1 MSHMQACRKIHDRCD
16 CNALEL
22 SEELNEL
29 KAAFGRELQQAL
41 TRIANLET
49 EKALAVAAASDFY
62 GPCAHG
68 RDPYTRCHTCGNLT
82 PTQAMVAAAVA
93 AETEACAKAVED
105 SGLDVVTGVIAAA
118 IRGRG
123 AK

>member
-41 TRIANLET
+41 KRIANLEA
-49 EKALAVAAASDFY
+49 EKALAVAAERERIRARILFRNSRFWASYELAADV
-62 GPCAHG
+62 
-68 RDPYTRCHTCGNLT
+68 CG
-82 PTQAMVAAAVA
+82 
-93 AETEACAKAVED
+93 TED
-105 SGLDVVTGVIAAA
+105 Q
-118 IRGRG
+118 R
-123 AK
+123 